1 MKLSSLLK
9 GVKTQDV
16 YEEREVERVTDKD
29 NENLENA
36 LFVCVDGNRVDGHS
50 LAVKA
55 VKKGAVAVLTNRDL
69 GINEQIIVDD
79 TRCAL
84 SIIASNFYGN
94 PSKKLKIIGITGT
107 NGKTST
113 CCFIKS
119 ILESLGK
126 KCGIIG
132 TVENSWGSVRNQSIL
147 TTPEPMDL
155 NRIFS
160 KMVDDGCEYCVMEV
174 SSQALCQKR
183 VYGIHF
189 CASAITNITPE
200 HLDYHGSIENYINS
214 KLDLFKQSDFACVNI
229 DDGLISENLNR
240 INCPVLTFSIDNNN
254 ADYTAKNVLY
264 NENGIRYEFVGI
276 DCISR
281 IESSLLGEFTVYNTL
296 CAASVLINLG
306 FDVDEISKGIKSVK
320 CVKGRGEILFVPR
333 DFTVMIDYAHTPDGL
348 RNILSAV
355 RKISSG
361 RIILVFG
368 CGGDRDKQKRPVM
381 GEIAGELSDFAVVT
395 SDNPRHENPLLIIND
410 ILCGMEKSKAKI
422 AVIENRRQ
430 AIEFALSKA
439 KTGDVVL
446 LAGKGH
452 EVYQIIGDKKIPLD
466 EREIVKEYFN

>member
-50 LAVKA
+50 LAVNA
-55 VKKGAVAVLTNRDL
+55 VKKGAIAVLTSKDL
-69 GINEQIIVDD
+69 GISEQIIVDD
-79 TRCAL
+79 TRSAF

-113 CCFIKS
+113 CYFIKS
-119 ILESLGK
+119 ILESFGK
-126 KCGIIG
+126 KCGLIG
-132 TVENSWGSVRNQSIL
+132 TVENSWGSVKNQSIL
-147 TTPEPMDL
+147 TTPEPMEL
-155 NRIFS
+155 HKIFS
-160 KMVDDGCEYCVMEV
+160 DMVDVGCEYCVMEV
-174 SSQALCQKR
+174 SSQALSQKR
-183 VYGIHF
+183 IYGIKF

-200 HLDYHGSIENYINS
+200 HLDYHGSMENYINA
-214 KLDLFKQSDFACVNI
+214 KFELFEQSDFACINI
-229 DDGLISENLNR
+229 DDMLIRENINR
-240 INCPVLTFSIDNNN
+240 INCSVHTYSIDNNN
-254 ADYTAKNVLY
+254 ADYTAKNVLC

-281 IESSLLGEFTVYNTL
+281 IESSLFGEFTVYNTL
-296 CAASVLINLG
+296 CTTSILINLG
-306 FDVDEISKGIKSVK
+306 FDIDKISQGIKSVK
-320 CVKGRGEILFVPR
+320 SVKGRGEILDIPS
-333 DFTVMIDYAHTPDGL
+333 DFTVVIDYAHTPDGL

-355 RKISSG
+355 REMTSG

-368 CGGDRDKQKRPVM
+368 CGGDRDKHKRAEM
-381 GEIAGELSDFAVVT
+381 GKIAGEFSNIAVVT
-395 SDNPRHENPLLIIND
+395 SDNPRNENPLLIIND
-410 ILCGMEKSKAKI
+410 ILCGMEKSKARI
-422 AVIENRRQ
+422 AVIENRHQ

-439 KTGDVVL
+439 KKGDIVL

-452 EVYQIIGDKKIPLD
+452 ETYQIIGDKRIPFD